1 MSSERFEEGMKVRR
15 EVLGDAYVDRAVAS
29 TDDLSAPLQEII
41 TEFAWGT
48 VWRRGVLPRPTR
60 SLLTVTALIALNRPH
75 ELRTHIRGALNNGV
89 TREELRELIV
99 HLVPYCGAPAA
110 LDAMRALR
118 DVLAEVG

>member
-1 MSSERFEEGMKVRR
+1 M
-15 EVLGDAYVDRAVAS
+15 AS

-48 VWRRGVLPRPTR
+48 VWRREGLPRPTR
-60 SLLTVTALIALNRPH
+60 SLITVTALIGLNRQQ

-89 TREELRELIV
+89 TKEELRELIV
-99 HLVPYCGAPAA
+99 HLVPYYGAPAT